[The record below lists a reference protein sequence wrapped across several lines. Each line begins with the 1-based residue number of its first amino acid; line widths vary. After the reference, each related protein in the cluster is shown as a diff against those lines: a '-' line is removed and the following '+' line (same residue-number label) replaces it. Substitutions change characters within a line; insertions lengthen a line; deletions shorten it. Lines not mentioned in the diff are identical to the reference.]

1 MLLNSKKL
9 VMVHTFKYFFGTI
22 PVGILGTQIIPG
34 ALVWQHCL
42 AKSGFAK
49 LPNNKRVW
57 QHYLTK
63 IVYDRPL
70 ASPLSDYNMY
80 TCSTLS
86 QESKF

>member
-1 MLLNSKKL
+1 
-9 VMVHTFKYFFGTI
+9 MVHTFKYFFGTI

-42 AKSGFAK
+42 EKSGFAK

-70 ASPLSDYNMY
+70 ASPLSDYNMCY
-80 TCSTLS
+80 QFCILRNLRIDIKDRL
-86 QESKF
+86 EEY